1 MLTGKIATTPSADSG
16 VVANALSSL
25 GIETTAETLAHAL
38 RHSLHRISDGP
49 FAALASSMQP
59 EVLVAGLTAIG
70 IEPIFIDVARKRMT
84 AAGAFPDAMLDA
96 VIERSVHAYIG
107 EVVGTP
113 M

>member
-1 MLTGKIATTPSADSG
+1 MLIGKIVATPSADGG

-25 GIETTAETLAHAL
+25 GIDTRAETLAHAL
-38 RHSLHRISDGP
+38 RHSLHQISDGP

-84 AAGAFPDAMLDA
+84 AAGASPDAMLDA

-107 EVVGTP
+107 EVVGAP
-113 M
+113 V